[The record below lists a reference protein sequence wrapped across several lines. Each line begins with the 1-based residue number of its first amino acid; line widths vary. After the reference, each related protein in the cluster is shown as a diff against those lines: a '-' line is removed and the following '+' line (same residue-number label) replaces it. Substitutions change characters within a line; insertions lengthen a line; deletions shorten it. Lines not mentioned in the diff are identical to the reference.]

1 MKGLKIAVLVLILV
15 LVYAP
20 AVYAV
25 DCQGLFCNAFGAT
38 DRAEIRAARDV
49 EIARIEAE
57 GAERL
62 KAAEMQLAREVEQGK
77 LTQEQARVQ
86 ADMFRQA
93 VMAATQKE
101 IRQVELEYE
110 QAATVIAGQVDVA
123 LEGVRQAGATT
134 RWRIGTDAGVSLVA
148 VVIIGAV
155 LILFMRR
162 QNTQR
167 PSVLILPGGAQWP
180 PGLAQKPEFYE
191 LPDQVYQVQ
200 HPLERRG

>member
-20 AVYAV
+20 AVYAA

-38 DRAEIRAARDV
+38 DRAEIRATRDV

-62 KAAEMQLAREVEQGK
+62 KAAEVQLAREVEQGK

-180 PGLAQKPEFYE
+180 AGLAQKPELYE